1 LLSAAWLCDG
11 LGGGELEER
20 SRPGHGAWALPR
32 GREGDA
38 FVARVAE
45 VGIVYVGGLAQGL
58 ALVSFPAAATILT
71 AADGY
76 GLSSNQYGSIFLPL
90 FVGSVLASLLAP
102 ALARQRGLR
111 TVLITGLAAN
121 GAAMATFAL
130 SAMATGVPGLAY
142 AMVLAAT
149 GLLGIGF
156 GATLTAINAF
166 ASGFFPSRGETAV
179 TALHTLLGT
188 GTALAP
194 LIVALLTARGL
205 WWLLPVAVGAASFA
219 LALLALTQTLRIAAE
234 DDQSATLGAA
244 AVARALP
251 MRAWVWVAF
260 ALLYGICETL
270 FGNWGTVY
278 LHEQRALPP
287 ATANLALA
295 VFWATVTVGRLVV
308 ALISTRVPPLVI
320 FRMLPIL
327 IAIALVAVAVAAG
340 ATSGVL
346 AFALAGL
353 ACSACLPLSIGTA
366 SGEIPRFVETISGW
380 MVAAYMM
387 GYGIGAFAVGP
398 LRQIGDL
405 QLSDVY
411 YGATVIAAAMVV
423 LAMTLARRRG
433 GAAIAATGRG

>member
-1 LLSAAWLCDG
+1 
-11 LGGGELEER
+11 
-20 SRPGHGAWALPR
+20 
-32 GREGDA
+32 
-38 FVARVAE
+38 VARVTE
-45 VGIVYVGGLAQGL
+45 VGIVYIGGLAQGL

-76 GLSSNQYGSIFLPL
+76 GLSSNQYGSIYLPL

-102 ALARQRGLR
+102 ALARRRSLR
-111 TVLITGLAAN
+111 AVLITGFAAN
-121 GAAMATFAL
+121 CGSMAIFAL
-130 SAMATGVPGLAY
+130 SATMTGVPGIAY
-142 AMVLAAT
+142 AMLLAAT

-166 ASGFFPSRGETAV
+166 ASGFFPERAETAV

-194 LIVALLTARGL
+194 LIVALLTAGGH
-205 WWLLPVAVGAASFA
+205 WWLLPVAVAVAAVA
-219 LALLALTQTLRIAAE
+219 LALLALTQTLRIPAE
-234 DDQSATLGAA
+234 DDQSSTLGGA

-251 MRAWVWVAF
+251 LRFWVWIAF

-278 LHEQRALPP
+278 LHQQRTLPT

-295 VFWATVTVGRLVV
+295 VFWAAVTIGRLLVAVV
-308 ALISTRVPPLVI
+308 STRVPPLAI
-320 FRMLPIL
+320 FRVLPVL
-327 IAIALVAVAVAAG
+327 IGVALVCVAAAGG

-353 ACSACLPLSIGTA
+353 ACSACLPLSIGGAGSET
-366 SGEIPRFVETISGW
+366 PRFVETVSGW

-398 LRQIGDL
+398 LRQVGNL
-405 QLSDVY
+405 ELSTVY
-411 YGATVIAAAMVV
+411 YGTTMIAAAMVV
-423 LAMTLARRRG
+423 LAVVLARAPLC
-433 GAAIAATGRG
+433 AAVPGMGRT

>member
-1 LLSAAWLCDG
+1 M
-11 LGGGELEER
+11 
-20 SRPGHGAWALPR
+20 
-32 GREGDA
+32 
-38 FVARVAE
+38 ARVAE
-45 VGIVYVGGLAQGL
+45 VGIVYGGGLAQGL

-76 GLSSNQYGSIFLPL
+76 GLSSSQYGGIFLPL

-102 ALARQRGLR
+102 ALARQRSLR
-111 TVLITGLAAN
+111 AVLITGFAAN
-121 GAAMATFAL
+121 GLAMATFAL
-130 SAMATGVPGLAY
+130 SWAMTGVPGMAY

-166 ASGFFPSRGETAV
+166 AAGFFPHRSETAV

-194 LIVALLTARGL
+194 LIVAMLTKGGQ
-205 WWLLPVAVGAASFA
+205 WWLLPVAIAVAALG
-219 LALLALTQTLRIAAE
+219 LALLALTQTLRIPAE
-234 DDQSATLGAA
+234 DDQSSALGAA

-251 MRAWVWVAF
+251 MRSWVWLAF

-278 LHEQRALPP
+278 LHQQRSLSP

-295 VFWATVTVGRLVV
+295 VFWAAVTVGRLLVAVV
-308 ALISTRVPPLVI
+308 SIRIPPSAI
-320 FRMLPIL
+320 FRALPVL
-327 IAIALVAVAVAAG
+327 IVIALVCVAAASG
-340 ATSGVL
+340 ATFGVL

-366 SGEIPRFVETISGW
+366 SEETPRFVETISGW

-398 LRQIGDL
+398 VRQLGDL
-405 QLSDVY
+405 QLSAVY
-411 YGATVIAAAMVV
+411 YGATMIAAAMVV
-423 LAMTLARRRG
+423 LAAVLARSPG
-433 GAAIAATGRG
+433 GAAVPGVGRT

>member
-1 LLSAAWLCDG
+1 
-11 LGGGELEER
+11 
-20 SRPGHGAWALPR
+20 
-32 GREGDA
+32 
-38 FVARVAE
+38 VARVAE
-45 VGIVYVGGLAQGL
+45 VGIVYGGGLAQGL

-76 GLSSNQYGSIFLPL
+76 GLSSSQYGSIFLPL

-102 ALARQRGLR
+102 ALAHERSLR
-111 TVLITGLAAN
+111 TVLIAGLVAN
-121 GAAMATFAL
+121 GASMATFAL
-130 SAMATGVPGLAY
+130 SSTLTGVPAIAY
-142 AMVLAAT
+142 AMLLAAT

-166 ASGFFPSRGETAV
+166 AEGFFPDRGETAV

-194 LIVALLTARGL
+194 LLVAWLTAGGH
-205 WWLLPVAVGAASFA
+205 WWLLPVAVAVSALG

-234 DDQSATLGAA
+234 DDQSSALGAA

-251 MRAWVWVAF
+251 MRSWVWIAF

-278 LHEQRALPP
+278 LHQQRSLPP
-287 ATANLALA
+287 DTANLALA
-295 VFWATVTVGRLVV
+295 VFWAAVTIGRLLV
-308 ALISTRVPPLVI
+308 AVISIRIPPSVI
-320 FRMLPIL
+320 FRALPMLIVL
-327 IAIALVAVAVAAG
+327 ALVCVAAASG

-366 SGEIPRFVETISGW
+366 GEETPAFVETISGW
-380 MVAAYMM
+380 MVASYMM

-398 LRQIGDL
+398 LRQLGDL
-405 QLSDVY
+405 QLSAVY
-411 YGATVIAAAMVV
+411 YGATMIAAAMVV
-423 LAMTLARRRG
+423 LAVVLARAPG
-433 GAAIAATGRG
+433 GAVVTGTGRT

>member
-1 LLSAAWLCDG
+1 
-11 LGGGELEER
+11 
-20 SRPGHGAWALPR
+20 
-32 GREGDA
+32 
-38 FVARVAE
+38 VARVAE
-45 VGIVYVGGLAQGL
+45 VGIVYGGGLAQGL

-76 GLSSNQYGSIFLPL
+76 GLSSSQYGGIFLPL

-102 ALARQRGLR
+102 ALARQRSLR
-111 TVLITGLAAN
+111 AVLITGFAAN
-121 GAAMATFAL
+121 GLAMATFAL
-130 SAMATGVPGLAY
+130 SWAMTGVPGMAY

-166 ASGFFPSRGETAV
+166 AAGFFPHRSETAV

-194 LIVALLTARGL
+194 LIVAMLTKGGQ
-205 WWLLPVAVGAASFA
+205 WWLLPVAIAVAALG
-219 LALLALTQTLRIAAE
+219 LALLALTQTLRIPAE
-234 DDQSATLGAA
+234 DDQSSALGAA

-251 MRAWVWVAF
+251 MRSWVWLAF

-278 LHEQRALPP
+278 LHQQRSLSP

-295 VFWATVTVGRLVV
+295 VFWAAVTVGRLLVAVV
-308 ALISTRVPPLVI
+308 SIRIPPSAI
-320 FRMLPIL
+320 FRALPVL
-327 IAIALVAVAVAAG
+327 IVIALVCVAAASG
-340 ATSGVL
+340 ATFGVL

-366 SGEIPRFVETISGW
+366 SEETPRFVETISGW

-398 LRQIGDL
+398 VRQLGDL
-405 QLSDVY
+405 QLSAVY
-411 YGATVIAAAMVV
+411 YGATMIAAAMVV
-423 LAMTLARRRG
+423 LAAVLARSPG
-433 GAAIAATGRG
+433 GAAVPGVGRT

>member
-1 LLSAAWLCDG
+1 MARSAEIA
-11 LGGGELEER
+11 
-20 SRPGHGAWALPR
+20 
-32 GREGDA
+32 
-38 FVARVAE
+38 V
-45 VGIVYVGGLAQGL
+45 VYGGGLAQGL

-90 FVGSVLASLLAP
+90 FAGSVLASLLAP
-102 ALARQRGLR
+102 TLARRRGLK
-111 TVLITGLAAN
+111 TVLLTGFGCNALS
-121 GAAMATFAL
+121 MATFAL
-130 SAMATGVPGLAY
+130 SATLTGMAALAF

-156 GATLTAINAF
+156 GATLTAINAY
-166 ASGFFPSRGETAV
+166 ATSFFPHRGETAI

-194 LIVALLTARGL
+194 LIVSLLAEGGA
-205 WWLLPVAVGAASFA
+205 WWLLPASIAAAVVV
-219 LALLALTQTLRIAAE
+219 LAGVALTQPLALPSAGGEAPTLA
-234 DDQSATLGAA
+234 AA

-251 MRAWVWVAF
+251 LRFWVWIAF

-278 LHEQRALPP
+278 LHQQRALPD

-295 VFWATVTVGRLVV
+295 VFWAAVTLGRLLV
-308 ALISTRVPPLVI
+308 AVIAARVPPLVI
-320 FRMLPIL
+320 FRALPVL
-327 IAIALVAVAVAAG
+327 IAIALVCVAFSSSAAFGVA
-340 ATSGVL
+340 

-366 SGEIPRFVETISGW
+366 SSETPRFVETVSGW
-380 MVAAYMM
+380 MVASYMM

-398 LRQIGDL
+398 LRQLADL
-405 QLSDVY
+405 ALSDVY
-411 YGATVIAAAMVV
+411 LGATAIAVV
-423 LAMTLARRRG
+423 LILLANLLAR
-433 GAAIAATGRG
+433 GAHAADPSSLKPGARS

>member
-1 LLSAAWLCDG
+1 MA
-11 LGGGELEER
+11 R
-20 SRPGHGAWALPR
+20 STEIA
-32 GREGDA
+32 
-38 FVARVAE
+38 V
-45 VGIVYVGGLAQGL
+45 VYGGGLAQGL

-90 FVGSVLASLLAP
+90 FAGSVLASLLAP
-102 ALARQRGLR
+102 TLARRRGLK
-111 TVLITGLAAN
+111 TVLLAGFGCNALS
-121 GAAMATFAL
+121 MATFAL
-130 SAMATGVPGLAY
+130 SATLTGMAELAF

-156 GATLTAINAF
+156 GATLTAINAYA
-166 ASGFFPSRGETAV
+166 ASFFPHRGETAI

-194 LIVALLTARGL
+194 LIVSLLAEGGA
-205 WWLLPVAVGAASFA
+205 WWLLPASIAAAVVV
-219 LALLALTQTLRIAAE
+219 LAGVALTQPLALPSAGSAAP
-234 DDQSATLGAA
+234 ALAAA

-251 MRAWVWVAF
+251 LRFWVWIAF

-278 LHEQRALPP
+278 LHQQRALPD

-295 VFWATVTVGRLVV
+295 VFWAAVTLGRLLV
-308 ALISTRVPPLVI
+308 AVIAARVPPLVI
-320 FRMLPIL
+320 FRALPVL
-327 IAIALVAVAVAAG
+327 IAIALVCVAFSSSAAFGVA
-340 ATSGVL
+340 

-366 SGEIPRFVETISGW
+366 SSETPRFVETVSGW
-380 MVAAYMM
+380 MVASYMM

-398 LRQIGDL
+398 LRQLADL
-405 QLSDVY
+405 ALSDVY
-411 YGATVIAAAMVV
+411 LGATAIAVV
-423 LAMTLARRRG
+423 LILLANLLAR
-433 GAAIAATGRG
+433 GAHAADPSSLKPGARS

>member
-1 LLSAAWLCDG
+1 
-11 LGGGELEER
+11 
-20 SRPGHGAWALPR
+20 
-32 GREGDA
+32 
-38 FVARVAE
+38 VARVAE
-45 VGIVYVGGLAQGL
+45 VGIVYGGGLAQGL

-76 GLSSNQYGSIFLPL
+76 GLSSSQYGGIFLPL

-102 ALARQRGLR
+102 ALARQRSLR
-111 TVLITGLAAN
+111 AVLITGFAAN
-121 GAAMATFAL
+121 GLAMATFAL
-130 SAMATGVPGLAY
+130 SWAMTGVPGMAY

-166 ASGFFPSRGETAV
+166 AAGFFPHRSETAV

-194 LIVALLTARGL
+194 LIVAMLTKGGQ
-205 WWLLPVAVGAASFA
+205 WWLLPVAIAVAALG
-219 LALLALTQTLRIAAE
+219 LALLALTQTLRIPAE
-234 DDQSATLGAA
+234 DDQSSALGAA

-251 MRAWVWVAF
+251 MRSWVWLAF

-278 LHEQRALPP
+278 LHQQRSLSP

-295 VFWATVTVGRLVV
+295 VFWAAVTVGRLLVAVV
-308 ALISTRVPPLVI
+308 SIRIPPSAI
-320 FRMLPIL
+320 FRALPVL
-327 IAIALVAVAVAAG
+327 IVIALVCVAAASG
-340 ATSGVL
+340 ATFGVL

-366 SGEIPRFVETISGW
+366 SEETPRFVETISGW

-398 LRQIGDL
+398 VRQVGDL
-405 QLSDVY
+405 QLSAVY
-411 YGATVIAAAMVV
+411 YGATMIAAAMVV
-423 LAMTLARRRG
+423 LAAVLARSPG
-433 GAAIAATGRG
+433 GAAVPGVGRT